1 MSGIMLMILGAS
13 NSANIQLIGNT
24 ALALGSL
31 ETLDATAVVTFNT
44 DGTLVFTNAPGPS
57 FSGTNWAT
65 PTTAG
70 IGNGYNISANVI
82 SVSSTGLTP
91 NTNTF
96 QSLATTFQLTAF
108 ASSAGVGIT
117 QGSWEVKIWSGGT
130 VLASNTF
137 QAQALVV

>member
-24 ALALGSL
+24 ALAVGSL
-31 ETLDATAVVTFNT
+31 EASDATAIVTFNT
-44 DGTLVFTNAPGPS
+44 DGTLVFTDAPSLP

-82 SVSSTGLTP
+82 SASTSGLTP
-91 NTNTF
+91 STNTF
-96 QSLATTFQLTAF
+96 QSLATTFQLSAF
-108 ASSAGVGIT
+108 ASSASVGIT
-117 QGSWEVKIWSGGT
+117 QGAWEVKIWSGGT

-137 QAQALVV
+137 QAQAVIV